1 VTAEASTP
9 PAPDRPAFSLA
20 VALVTHQLNDDER
33 LLLANLCRSLAGLVP
48 EIATRLE

>member
-20 VALVTHQLNDDER
+20 VALVTTALNDDER